1 MPVALELKLSAKTS
15 TRAGTVTQL
24 TASMQLRRGGNGQH
38 TRTPD
43 RIVVLIA
50 MRYLSRR
57 LRYPDTTLRF
67 TRISTS
73 CTVNENIL
81 EYHGTYIE
89 SYRKVTVQ
97 HGAIVPYNYRT
108 KQVVPQASDR

>member
-1 MPVALELKLSAKTS
+1 
-15 TRAGTVTQL
+15 
-24 TASMQLRRGGNGQH
+24 MQLRRGGNGQH
-38 TRTPD
+38 TRIPD

-50 MRYLSRR
+50 M
-57 LRYPDTTLRF
+57 RYPDTTLRF

-73 CTVNENIL
+73 CTVNETTRDD
-81 EYHGTYIE
+81 GTYIE

-97 HGAIVPYNYRT
+97 HGATVPYNNRT